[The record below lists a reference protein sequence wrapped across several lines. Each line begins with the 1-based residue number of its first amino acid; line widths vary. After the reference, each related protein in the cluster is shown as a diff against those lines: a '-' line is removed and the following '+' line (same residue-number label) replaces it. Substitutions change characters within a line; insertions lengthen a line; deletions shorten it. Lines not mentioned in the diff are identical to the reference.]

1 MRQRNCS
8 AQNVGQASGLPVA
21 RASGPA
27 LRCPE
32 EQGASD
38 SLNRQTGDPMPLGN
52 PLESQR
58 DSAPKPKVASR
69 ELPWEKRVVSAN
81 PFSCAIWRHY
91 NLCYYPTNGT
101 TTDSDI
107 WHVL

>member
-1 MRQRNCS
+1 MPCGVSS
-8 AQNVGQASGLPVA
+8 A
-21 RASGPA
+21 
-27 LRCPE
+27 
-32 EQGASD
+32 
-38 SLNRQTGDPMPLGN
+38 
-52 PLESQR
+52 ESQR
-58 DSAPKPKVASR
+58 DSAPKPRVASR
-69 ELPWEKRVVSAN
+69 ELPWEKRVGSAN

>member
-1 MRQRNCS
+1 MMRQRNCS
-8 AQNVGQASGLPVA
+8 AQNVGQASGLPVT

-81 PFSCAIWRHY
+81 PNGVEARWRRG
-91 NLCYYPTNGT
+91 GT
-101 TTDSDI
+101 IVGVENRTDANPG
-107 WHVL
+107 

>member
-1 MRQRNCS
+1 
-8 AQNVGQASGLPVA
+8 
-21 RASGPA
+21 
-27 LRCPE
+27 
-32 EQGASD
+32 
-38 SLNRQTGDPMPLGN
+38 MPLGIE
-52 PLESQR
+52 PMPFGIIRESQR
-58 DSAPKPKVASR
+58 DSDPKPRVASR
-69 ELPWEKRVVSAN
+69 ELPWEKRVVSANPNGVVARWRSGATTPRGCGAMVELGRN